1 MSYANTIIQIPLD
14 AGFKSDIV
22 WDVEQ
27 KRAEAAVHEG
37 KKIVW
42 EFDFG
47 CTNPLGFRLQ
57 DPIQWNTSRVAIE
70 HFVGSIWPKYQRE
83 TARVSLFRGTIDWIH
98 YLYWDEAQKEHFQ
111 RWKKVS
117 RIPQASSCSLESF
130 SQTKESR
137 HVLSLYASEQ
147 LSNYLHSLGS
157 HLPEEVIR
165 FATFTTTKYTSLWR
179 AAQILSRE
187 RFPHI
192 LIDVNYTAI
201 SSVQEHQNSVALCL
215 PQDQYLNEEVGEIWE
230 SLYIELEKNSILFR
244 VIPETFIAED
254 WSGLEKIVVLTNSL
268 SEFGKRQLQ
277 GFAISGGQTICY
289 GGILDIANGTSWEDW
304 IEAIRGRGI

>member
-1 MSYANTIIQIPLD
+1 MNYGNEIIQIPLD

-27 KRAEAAVHEG
+27 KRAEEAVHEG

-47 CTNPLGFRLQ
+47 CTNSLGFRLQ
-57 DPIQWNTSRVAIE
+57 DPMQWNISQVAIE
-70 HFVGSIWPKYQRE
+70 HFVGSIWPKYEKE
-83 TARVSLFRGTIDWIH
+83 TTRVSLFCGTIDWIH
-98 YLYWDEAQKEHFQ
+98 HLYWDEAQKEHFQ

-117 RIPQASSCSLESF
+117 RIPGASSCSLESF
-130 SQTKESR
+130 SQTKETR
-137 HVLSLYASEQ
+137 HILSLYASEQ

-157 HLPEEVIR
+157 HLTEDVIR
-165 FATFTTTKYTSLWR
+165 SATFITTGYTSIWR
-179 AAQILSRE
+179 AAQMLSRE

-201 SSVQEHQNSVALCL
+201 SSLQHYPHTVALCL
-215 PQDQYLNEEVGEIWE
+215 PQDQYLNEEVGELWE
-230 SLYIELEKNSILFR
+230 SLYIELEKNSIPFR

-254 WSGLEKIVVLTNSL
+254 WSALEKIIVLTNSL
-268 SEFGKRQLQ
+268 TEFGKRQLQ
-277 GFAISGGQTICY
+277 GFSISGGQIISC
-289 GGILDIANGTSWEDW
+289 GGLLDMANVTTWEDW